1 MSKNCKPVQ
10 KKIRIRKDFV
20 LNGQNV
26 FEGEFLEE
34 RDINREFEGKMQG
47 LIRRGFIEVWYEEP
61 KPADL
66 EPVCKPVNCI
76 EQKLERSE
84 KFEVQPDCDN
94 HSHDLKQIEVSL
106 KDQALIDQAEATKQ
120 AEESKP
126 RNHRAR
132 SGRPA
137 GPTKATLVRG

>member
-1 MSKNCKPVQ
+1 MSKCSKPIH

-26 FEGEFLEE
+26 FEGDFLEE
-34 RDINREFEGKMQG
+34 RDINREFQGKMQG

-61 KPADL
+61 KPE
-66 EPVCKPVNCI
+66 EPACDPCKPVDCI
-76 EQKLERSE
+76 EQKLECSE

-106 KDQALIDQAEATKQ
+106 KDQALIDQAEASK
-120 AEESKP
+120 EKP
-126 RNHRAR
+126 RR
-132 SGRPA
+132 GRPA
-137 GPTKATLVRG
+137 KATLRG

>member
-1 MSKNCKPVQ
+1 MSKNCKPIH

-26 FEGEFLEE
+26 FEGDFLEE
-34 RDINREFEGKMQG
+34 RDIDREFQGKMQG

-61 KPADL
+61 KPE
-66 EPVCKPVNCI
+66 EPACKPVDCI
-76 EQKLERSE
+76 EQKLECSE

-106 KDQALIDQAEATKQ
+106 KDQALIDRAEASKQAEA
-120 AEESKP
+120 AKP
-126 RNHRAR
+126 AR
-132 SGRPA
+132 RGRPA
-137 GPTKATLVRG
+137 KATLRTNEG

>member
-1 MSKNCKPVQ
+1 MSKCEKPIH

-26 FEGEFLEE
+26 FEGDFLEE
-34 RDINREFEGKMQG
+34 RDINREFQGKMQG

-61 KPADL
+61 KPE
-66 EPVCKPVNCI
+66 EPACDPCKPVDCI
-76 EQKLERSE
+76 EQKLECSE

-106 KDQALIDQAEATKQ
+106 KDQALIDQAEA
-120 AEESKP
+120 AKP
-126 RNHRAR
+126 AR
-132 SGRPA
+132 RGRPA
-137 GPTKATLVRG
+137 KATLRG

>member
-1 MSKNCKPVQ
+1 MSKCAKHPHPIH

-26 FEGEFLEE
+26 FEGDFLEE
-34 RDINREFEGKMQG
+34 RDINREFQGKMQG

-61 KPADL
+61 KPE
-66 EPVCKPVNCI
+66 EPACKPVDCI
-76 EQKLERSE
+76 EQKLECSE

-106 KDQALIDQAEATKQ
+106 KDQALIDQAES
-120 AEESKP
+120 SKEKP
-126 RNHRAR
+126 AR
-132 SGRPA
+132 RGRPA
-137 GPTKATLVRG
+137 KATLRG

>member
-1 MSKNCKPVQ
+1 MSKNCKPIH

-26 FEGEFLEE
+26 FEGDFLEE
-34 RDINREFEGKMQG
+34 RDINREFQGKMQG

-61 KPADL
+61 KPE
-66 EPVCKPVNCI
+66 EPACKPVDCI
-76 EQKLERSE
+76 EQKLECSE

-120 AEESKP
+120 AEAAKEKP
-126 RNHRAR
+126 RR
-132 SGRPA
+132 GRPA
-137 GPTKATLVRG
+137 KATLARG

>member
-66 EPVCKPVNCI
+66 EPVCKPCKPVDCI
-76 EQKLERSE
+76 EQKLECSE

-106 KDQALIDQAEATKQ
+106 KDQALIDQAEQTK
-120 AEESKP
+120 P
-126 RNHRAR
+126 AR
-132 SGRPA
+132 RGRPA
-137 GPTKATLVRG
+137 KATLVRG

>member
-1 MSKNCKPVQ
+1 MSKNCKPIH

-26 FEGEFLEE
+26 FEGDFLEE
-34 RDINREFEGKMQG
+34 RDINREFQGKMQG

-61 KPADL
+61 KPE
-66 EPVCKPVNCI
+66 EPACKPVDCI
-76 EQKLERSE
+76 EQKLECSE

-106 KDQALIDQAEATKQ
+106 KDQALIDRAEA
-120 AEESKP
+120 SKEKP
-126 RNHRAR
+126 AR
-132 SGRPA
+132 RGRPA
-137 GPTKATLVRG
+137 KATLRTNEG

>member
-61 KPADL
+61 KP
-66 EPVCKPVNCI
+66 EPVCKPVDCI
-76 EQKLERSE
+76 EQKLECSE

-94 HSHDLKQIEVSL
+94 HSHVSRDLKQIEVSL
-106 KDQALIDQAEATKQ
+106 KDQALIDQAE
-120 AEESKP
+120 ESKT
-126 RNHRAR
+126 RNRRAR
-132 SGRPA
+132 SGRPV

>member
-1 MSKNCKPVQ
+1 MSKNCKPIH

-26 FEGEFLEE
+26 FEGDFLEE
-34 RDINREFEGKMQG
+34 RDINREFQGKMQG

-61 KPADL
+61 KPE
-66 EPVCKPVNCI
+66 EPACKPVDCI
-76 EQKLERSE
+76 EQKLECSE

-106 KDQALIDQAEATKQ
+106 KDQALIDQAE
-120 AEESKP
+120 ESKEKP
-126 RNHRAR
+126 AR
-132 SGRPA
+132 RGRPA
-137 GPTKATLVRG
+137 KATLTRG

>member
-1 MSKNCKPVQ
+1 MSKCSKPIH

-26 FEGEFLEE
+26 FEGDFLEE
-34 RDINREFEGKMQG
+34 RDINREFQGKMQG

-61 KPADL
+61 KPE
-66 EPVCKPVNCI
+66 EPACKPVDCI
-76 EQKLERSE
+76 EQKLECSE

-106 KDQALIDQAEATKQ
+106 KDQALIDQAEASKQ
-120 AEESKP
+120 AEAAKP
-126 RNHRAR
+126 AR
-132 SGRPA
+132 RGRPA
-137 GPTKATLVRG
+137 KASLRG

>member
-66 EPVCKPVNCI
+66 EPVCKPCNLVDCI
-76 EQKLERSE
+76 EQKLECSE
-84 KFEVQPDCDN
+84 KFEVQPAGFDCDN

-106 KDQALIDQAEATKQ
+106 KDQALIDQAEATKD
-120 AEESKP
+120 KP
-126 RNHRAR
+126 RKAK

-137 GPTKATLVRG
+137 GPTKATSVRG

>member
-1 MSKNCKPVQ
+1 MSTCAKPIH

-26 FEGEFLEE
+26 FEGDFLEE
-34 RDINREFEGKMQG
+34 RDINREFQGKMQG

-61 KPADL
+61 KPE
-66 EPVCKPVNCI
+66 EPACKPVDCI
-76 EQKLERSE
+76 EQKLECSE

-106 KDQALIDQAEATKQ
+106 KDQALIDQAEASK
-120 AEESKP
+120 EKP
-126 RNHRAR
+126 RR
-132 SGRPA
+132 GRPA
-137 GPTKATLVRG
+137 KATLRG

>member
-1 MSKNCKPVQ
+1 MSKCSKPIH

-26 FEGEFLEE
+26 FEGDFLEE
-34 RDINREFEGKMQG
+34 RDINREFQGKMQG

-61 KPADL
+61 KPE
-66 EPVCKPVNCI
+66 EPACKPVDCI
-76 EQKLERSE
+76 EQKLGRSE

-106 KDQALIDQAEATKQ
+106 KDQALIDQAEA
-120 AEESKP
+120 SKEKP
-126 RNHRAR
+126 TRR
-132 SGRPA
+132 GRPA
-137 GPTKATLVRG
+137 KATLRG

>member
-1 MSKNCKPVQ
+1 MSKNCKPIH

-26 FEGEFLEE
+26 FEGDFLEE
-34 RDINREFEGKMQG
+34 RDINREFQGKMQG

-61 KPADL
+61 KPE
-66 EPVCKPVNCI
+66 EPVCKPVDCI
-76 EQKLERSE
+76 EQKLECSE

-106 KDQALIDQAEATKQ
+106 KDQALIDQAEAAK
-120 AEESKP
+120 AKP
-126 RNHRAR
+126 AR
-132 SGRPA
+132 RGRPA
-137 GPTKATLVRG
+137 KATLTRG

>member
-1 MSKNCKPVQ
+1 MSKCAKPVH

-26 FEGEFLEE
+26 FEGDYLEE
-34 RDINREFEGKMQG
+34 RDINREFQGKMQG

-61 KPADL
+61 KPE
-66 EPVCKPVNCI
+66 EPACKPVDCI
-76 EQKLERSE
+76 EQKLECSE

-106 KDQALIDQAEATKQ
+106 KDQALIDQAEA
-120 AEESKP
+120 AKP
-126 RNHRAR
+126 RR
-132 SGRPA
+132 GRPA
-137 GPTKATLVRG
+137 KATLRG

>member
-1 MSKNCKPVQ
+1 MSKCAKPIH

-26 FEGEFLEE
+26 FEGDFLEE
-34 RDINREFEGKMQG
+34 RDINREFQGKMQG

-61 KPADL
+61 KPEELAN
-66 EPVCKPVNCI
+66 PACKPVDCI
-76 EQKLERSE
+76 EQKLECSE

-106 KDQALIDQAEATKQ
+106 KDQALIDRAEA
-120 AEESKP
+120 SKEKP
-126 RNHRAR
+126 AR
-132 SGRPA
+132 RGRPA
-137 GPTKATLVRG
+137 KATLTRAIEG

>member
-1 MSKNCKPVQ
+1 MSKCAKPIH

-26 FEGEFLEE
+26 FEGDFLEE
-34 RDINREFEGKMQG
+34 RDINREFQGKMQG

-61 KPADL
+61 KPE
-66 EPVCKPVNCI
+66 EPACKPVDCI
-76 EQKLERSE
+76 EQKLECSE

-106 KDQALIDQAEATKQ
+106 KDQALIDQAEA
-120 AEESKP
+120 AKP
-126 RNHRAR
+126 RRAR

-137 GPTKATLVRG
+137 KATLRG

>member
-1 MSKNCKPVQ
+1 MSKCAKPIH

-26 FEGEFLEE
+26 FEGDFLEE
-34 RDINREFEGKMQG
+34 RDINREFQGKMQG

-61 KPADL
+61 KPE
-66 EPVCKPVNCI
+66 EPACKPVDCI
-76 EQKLERSE
+76 EQKLEYSE

-106 KDQALIDQAEATKQ
+106 KDQALIDQAEA
-120 AEESKP
+120 AKP
-126 RNHRAR
+126 RR
-132 SGRPA
+132 GRPA
-137 GPTKATLVRG
+137 KATLRG

>member
-61 KPADL
+61 KP
-66 EPVCKPVNCI
+66 EPEPACKPVDCI
-76 EQKLERSE
+76 EQKLECSE
-84 KFEVQPDCDN
+84 EFEVQPDCDN

-106 KDQALIDQAEATKQ
+106 KDQALIDQAEATKD
-120 AEESKP
+120 KP
-126 RNHRAR
+126 RKAK

-137 GPTKATLVRG
+137 KATLVRAVEV

>member
-66 EPVCKPVNCI
+66 EPACKPCNPVDCI
-76 EQKLERSE
+76 EQKLECSE

-94 HSHDLKQIEVSL
+94 YSHDLKQIEVSL
-106 KDQALIDQAEATKQ
+106 KDQALIDQAEQTK
-120 AEESKP
+120 P
-126 RNHRAR
+126 AR
-132 SGRPA
+132 RGRPA
-137 GPTKATLVRG
+137 KATLVRG

>member
-1 MSKNCKPVQ
+1 MSKCAKPIH

-26 FEGEFLEE
+26 FEGDFLEE
-34 RDINREFEGKMQG
+34 RDINREFQGKMQG

-61 KPADL
+61 KPE
-66 EPVCKPVNCI
+66 EPACKPVDCI
-76 EQKLERSE
+76 EQKLECSE

-106 KDQALIDQAEATKQ
+106 KDQALIDQAES
-120 AEESKP
+120 SKEKP
-126 RNHRAR
+126 SRRAR

-137 GPTKATLVRG
+137 KATLRG